1 MSNNTPSGK
10 KPEKTLASSV
20 WRQLRFLSLQL
31 SLKTVYSIN
40 KERTTLHDQN
50 RNRNCPIKF
59 AILGS
64 FRDNLVFLLL
74 I

>member
-31 SLKTVYSIN
+31 SLKTVYVEKSKLSLNQVLIDH
-40 KERTTLHDQN
+40 EG
-50 RNRNCPIKF
+50 
-59 AILGS
+59 ILTY
-64 FRDNLVFLLL
+64 DNLETTNMTDN
-74 I
+74 IMN